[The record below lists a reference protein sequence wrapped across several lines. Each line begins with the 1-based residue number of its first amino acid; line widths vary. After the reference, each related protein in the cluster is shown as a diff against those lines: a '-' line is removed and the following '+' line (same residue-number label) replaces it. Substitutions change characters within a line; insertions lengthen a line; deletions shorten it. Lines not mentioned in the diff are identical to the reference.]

1 MYHSRLAT
9 TSGPAGCRAD
19 RVTSSPQF
27 SYPAIDRAA
36 SQPGRSSRCAHA
48 PVALSERFIRREQ
61 PSPTFTEEHFQ
72 QLISRADVVNVD
84 HTPG

>member
-1 MYHSRLAT
+1 
-9 TSGPAGCRAD
+9 
-19 RVTSSPQF
+19 
-27 SYPAIDRAA
+27 
-36 SQPGRSSRCAHA
+36 
-48 PVALSERFIRREQ
+48 LSERFIRREQ

>member
-27 SYPAIDRAA
+27 SYPAIDCAA
-36 SQPGRSSRCAHA
+36 SQPSCPSRCAHA